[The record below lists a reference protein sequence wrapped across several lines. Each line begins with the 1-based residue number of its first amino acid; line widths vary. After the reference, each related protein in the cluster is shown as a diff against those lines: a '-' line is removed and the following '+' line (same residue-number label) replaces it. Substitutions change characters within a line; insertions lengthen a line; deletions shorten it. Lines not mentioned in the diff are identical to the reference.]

1 MKKSTNKFII
11 ELLENEL
18 DAEYYDG
25 FLDQKELDDYTK
37 DLIEAS
43 VDYISN
49 NGEWYD
55 KYNLKDKLEKYG
67 IIENMNSTK

>member
-18 DAEYYDG
+18 DAEYYDD
-25 FLDQKELDDYTK
+25 FLDQKELDGYSK

-43 VDYISN
+43 IDYINN

-55 KYNLKDKLEKYG
+55 KYNLRNKLEKYG
-67 IIENMNSTK
+67 IIKGENK